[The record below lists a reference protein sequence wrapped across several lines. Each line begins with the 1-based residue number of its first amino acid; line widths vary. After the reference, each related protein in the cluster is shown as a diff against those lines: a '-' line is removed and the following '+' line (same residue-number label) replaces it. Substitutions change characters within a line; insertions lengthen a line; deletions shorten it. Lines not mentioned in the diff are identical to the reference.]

1 MSNAG
6 LHSNRGDI
14 YQNLVALDWLLT
26 LLADKDDTYQ
36 AIEIDSV
43 RYLVDDVV
51 AIKPDGAL
59 IACQCKKNQSE
70 HKAWSVSDLA
80 DELQKAAKLLQNQP
94 KATVCFY
101 SRSSFGDILKLH
113 ELAINQP
120 DEQYFLANLGKENGQ
135 TNQALSQLKD
145 KASCQLSTFELLK
158 RLGFSVTEDFGPYK
172 NKLLERLQYLTTN
185 AAKAFDALW
194 SFIDQFSGRT
204 SEQQLHGCHGHRITR
219 QDLQD
224 VLGKAGVL
232 LAPPIDEVQVCA
244 EMQQLSAIGR
254 SWKTDIA
261 GKQLPSQTLDHLL
274 EAVHG
279 GKRSIL
285 LTGGP
290 GSGKTCLLLALQKR
304 LEQEAAIDQKKLP
317 VFIQSREFADHASD
331 ADRRAH
337 GLTDGWVDKLARL
350 AETRKVIVI
359 MDSLDVLSIAREHTV
374 LSYFLAQMDQ
384 LLLSPNLTVV
394 TACRSFDRY
403 FDRSLAQREW
413 EVEIACQPLDWQK
426 EVLPLLEGLAIVT
439 SEIDETT
446 RQLLGNPRQ
455 LSMFVELAQRN
466 GSFSVPNAQALAQQY
481 LDTVV
486 AADKQL
492 GHDAM
497 LALEALAETMLQQR
511 SLAVP
516 QQAFKGSSLLEQ
528 SLCSL
533 HILQKSHG
541 NNLTFGHQTLLD
553 ALVISA
559 ALRKGATLAGFIGQ
573 LAPVPFVR
581 PTIRSF
587 VARLAAGERREF
599 RRQVRE
605 VLFSPLAFHIRRLVA
620 ETFAEQAP
628 DNADW
633 PLLRDLRKLHP
644 AIFSAIY
651 QRARAIGWHDF
662 WLQFLVPLL
671 EAEGDQDAL
680 TRHAYHISTWLN
692 DAPESVLAFWF
703 QHLEALPP
711 EKKFVANQFAFSL
724 RDLHE
729 CYLPLAKP
737 LLEKILA
744 YGYLEHSFF
753 GSVLAKAVQAGVLS
767 DAELWQYIIQSV
779 TVDEIKDSYR
789 LRDKLH
795 CQPHEFGDRDG
806 NFLQNRMRASTALL
820 DLAIAT
826 IEQWHHI
833 QQAEHGF
840 NHLDFLDAS
849 SYGKVHSQHEFRH
862 HDELHVL
869 WAALESAILW
879 HAEQHD
885 SWWQA
890 NSAKL
895 AHSPEPALNYI
906 AILALIR
913 SPAANLPLIGEVL
926 ASPDLLKSQL
936 HYEHGDL
943 IRQAFHLLAHDEQAR
958 IMAAI
963 RQMLSERWAE
973 ECNRG
978 WIQECRVKQLAGIP
992 CHLRDA
998 ASQSLIDDYVRQ
1010 YGMPVWQPRIYS
1022 RSGYG
1027 RSPLSHET
1035 LLQTSDSGLVRLLRH
1050 YDGYQGFEFDSFT
1063 GGEREVGNE
1072 LAEAAS
1078 REPHRFMTLLQASWT
1093 DLPDSFRESIIEGIA
1108 KYLRFTH
1115 GNLKP
1120 DDGWQVLETVDSP
1133 VLFAVLLD
1141 ELERHPLF
1149 WRRKYQAASAIE
1161 ACAPLAN
1168 GHDIDRL
1175 CFLAVDFANIGV
1187 ENTISG
1193 DKVRWLD
1200 KGINSK
1206 GGRVAEAILSLT
1218 CRLLDERAEL
1228 PGLLQAVLKRFAM
1241 SEFKGITAVVL
1252 RHLPRLQ
1259 YLRPA
1264 SGWELFD
1271 LVMRQPDDLWE
1282 LAAHCLYYTYRKDF
1296 ERVAFW
1302 LEKLQ
1307 TTGCEEELEVWGRIS
1322 ALAALDS
1329 HTKLDT
1335 LLEQLHAMQSPA
1347 AWGGAARVWSQAGNA
1362 KTHKQ
1367 QCLAGLRAGL
1377 TAEKECAKTVAQKMR
1392 SLFVASPSILVPIEL
1407 ITTSFEHLDI
1417 AQANGRQELP
1427 RHFMEW
1433 LNAIADLDID
1443 LALSG
1448 AEIYA
1453 RHLESQEY
1461 FHDYK
1466 NRFAQL
1472 LTRLFAEAEECEST
1486 DSGTMLE
1493 RVVALQDFLLA
1504 RGINFIDEWL
1514 KQAERANG

>member
-26 LLADKDDTYQ
+26 LLADKDEVYQ

-51 AIKPDGAL
+51 AVKSDGTL

-80 DELQKAAKLLQNQP
+80 DELQKAAKLLQAQP
-94 KATVCFY
+94 KAIVRFY
-101 SRSSFGDILKLH
+101 SRSSFGDIQKLL
-113 ELAINQP
+113 EQASIQP
-120 DEQYFLANLGKENGQ
+120 NEQHFLASLGKENGQ
-135 TNQALSQLKD
+135 THRALTDLKD
-145 KASCQLSTFELLK
+145 KANCQLSTFELLR
-158 RLGFSVTEDFGPYK
+158 RLGFSVTEDFEPYK
-172 NKLLERLQYLTTN
+172 SKLLERLQYLTTN
-185 AAKAFDALW
+185 ADKAFGALW
-194 SFIDQFSGRT
+194 TFIDEFSGRI
-204 SEQQLHGCHGHRITR
+204 SEQLLHGCHGHRITR

-261 GKQLPSQTLDHLL
+261 GRQLPSQTLDRLL

-279 GKRSIL
+279 EKRSIL

-317 VFIQSREFADHASD
+317 VFIQSREFADHPSD
-331 ADRRAH
+331 DDRRAH
-337 GLTDGWVDKLARL
+337 GLIDSWVEKLARL

-374 LSYFLAQMDQ
+374 LSYFLAQIDQ
-384 LLLSPNLTVV
+384 LLLSPNITVV
-394 TACRSFDRY
+394 TACRSFDRH
-403 FDRSLAQREW
+403 FDRTLAHREW
-413 EVEIACQPLDWQK
+413 EAEIASQPLDWQK
-426 EVLPLLEGLAIVT
+426 EVQPLLEELAIAT

-466 GSFSVPNAQALAQQY
+466 GSFSMPNAQALAQQY

-492 GHDAM
+492 GNDAM
-497 LALEALAETMLQQR
+497 HALEALAESMLQKR

-516 QQAFKGSSLLEQ
+516 QQTFKGSSQLEQ
-528 SLCSL
+528 RLCSL

-541 NNLTFGHQTLLD
+541 NSLTFGHQTLLD

-587 VARLAAGERREF
+587 VARLAAGVRREF

-605 VLFSPLAFHIRRLVA
+605 VLFSSVAFHIRRLVA

-633 PLLRDLRKLHP
+633 PLLRDLRKHHP

-651 QRARAIGWHDF
+651 QRARAIGWHEF

-680 TRHAYHISTWLN
+680 TRHAYHISDWLN

-703 QHLEALPP
+703 KHLDALPP
-711 EKKFVANQFAFSL
+711 ENKFVANQFAFSL

-729 CYLPLAKP
+729 RHLPLAKP

-767 DAELWQYIIQSV
+767 DAVLWQYIIQSV
-779 TVDEIKDSYR
+779 TADEIKDSYR
-789 LRDKLH
+789 LRGKLH
-795 CQPHEFGDRDG
+795 CQPHEFGDSD
-806 NFLQNRMRASTALL
+806 NHFLQNRMRASIALL

-826 IEQWHHI
+826 IEQWHSI

-840 NHLDFLDAS
+840 SHLDFLDAS
-849 SYGKVHSQHEFRH
+849 SYGMVHSQHEFRH
-862 HDELHVL
+862 YDELHVL

-879 HAEQHD
+879 HAEQND

-890 NSAKL
+890 NSTKL
-895 AHSPEPALNYI
+895 AYSPEPALNYF
-906 AILALIR
+906 AVLALNL
-913 SPAANLPLIGEVL
+913 SPAPNLPLAAEVL
-926 ASPDLLKSQL
+926 ASPDLLESQL
-936 HYEHGDL
+936 HYELGGL
-943 IRQAFHLLAHDEQAR
+943 IRQAFHLLAHDEQTR

-978 WIQECRVKQLAGIP
+978 WILRRRVELLAGIP
-992 CHLRDA
+992 CHLRDE

-1010 YGMPVWQPRIYS
+1010 YGMPVWQPRIHSNGGYS
-1022 RSGYG
+1022 

-1035 LLQTSDSGLVRLLRH
+1035 LLQTSDSGLIRLLVH

-1078 REPHRFMTLLQASWT
+1078 RAPHRFMALLQAGWT

-1108 KYLRFTH
+1108 KYLRYTH

-1120 DDGWQVLETVDSP
+1120 DDRWQVLETVDSP
-1133 VLFAVLLD
+1133 VLFAAVLD

-1149 WRRKYQAASAIE
+1149 WRRKYEAASAIE

-1168 GHDIDRL
+1168 GRDIDRL

-1193 DKVRWLD
+1193 DKVRWLE

-1206 GGRVAEAILSLT
+1206 GGRVAEAMLLLA
-1218 CRLLDERAEL
+1218 CRLLDEEAEL
-1228 PGLLQAVLKRFAM
+1228 PGLLQAVLKRFAI
-1241 SEFKGITAVVL
+1241 SEFKGIAAVVL
-1252 RHLPRLQ
+1252 RQLPYLQ
-1259 YLRPA
+1259 YRQPA
-1264 SGWELFD
+1264 FAWELFD
-1271 LVMRQPDDLWE
+1271 LVMRQPTDLWE
-1282 LAAHCLYYTYRKDF
+1282 LAGEYLYYVYRKDF

-1302 LEKLQ
+1302 LAKLQ
-1307 TTGCEEELEVWGRIS
+1307 TTGCEEEREDWGRIS

-1329 HTKLDT
+1329 HIKFDA
-1335 LLEQLHAMQSPA
+1335 LLAQLNTMQSPA
-1347 AWGGAARVWSQAGNA
+1347 AWGGAARVWSHAGNA
-1362 KTHKQ
+1362 KTHRQ
-1367 QCLAGLRAGL
+1367 QCLAGLKAGL
-1377 TAEKECAKTVAQKMR
+1377 AAEKECAKKVAQKMR

-1407 ITTSFEHLDI
+1407 IKSSFEQLDI
-1417 AQANGRQELP
+1417 AHSNGRHELP
-1427 RHFMEW
+1427 HHFIEW

-1453 RHLESQEY
+1453 HHLEPQESFY
-1461 FHDYK
+1461 DYK

-1472 LTRLFAEAEECEST
+1472 LTRLFAEAEEREST
-1486 DSGTMLE
+1486 DSGAMLV
-1493 RVVALQDFLLA
+1493 RVVALQDFLLSN
-1504 RGINFIDEWL
+1504 RSDFISDWL
-1514 KQAERANG
+1514 NKAERANG